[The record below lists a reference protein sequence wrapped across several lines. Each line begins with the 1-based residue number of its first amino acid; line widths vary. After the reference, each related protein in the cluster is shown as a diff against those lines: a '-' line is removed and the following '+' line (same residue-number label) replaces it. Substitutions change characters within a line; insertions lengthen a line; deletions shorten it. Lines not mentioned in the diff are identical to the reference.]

1 MDNKEKTAWIIVII
15 IFLYSIYTALNY
27 SSIALNMSSG
37 TYWNAMMIYVFMN
50 ISYLAIIGGTIYFYR
65 SKGLKGI
72 ATGLIVGL
80 LLTAAFDTLSSPRCK
95 INADSIEQGCGDGIT
110 SATNSDTYTLKAIM
124 SIGISYKYSAI
135 FYYIFLPSILLILAG
150 WIGGVV
156 ELNRRLRSMV
166 K

>member
-1 MDNKEKTAWIIVII
+1 MDNKEKTAWFVVAI
-15 IFLYSIYTALNY
+15 IFIYSIYTALNY

-50 ISYLAIIGGTIYFYR
+50 ISYLAIIGGTIYFY
-65 SKGLKGI
+65 KNNGLKGI
-72 ATGLIVGL
+72 VTGLIVGL
-80 LLTAAFDTLSSPRCK
+80 LLTASFDILSSPRCK

-110 SATNSDTYTLKAIM
+110 SATNSDTYTLKAVM
-124 SIGISYKYSAI
+124 NIGIPYKYSAM

-156 ELNRRLRSMV
+156 ELNRRFKSMLR
-166 K
+166 